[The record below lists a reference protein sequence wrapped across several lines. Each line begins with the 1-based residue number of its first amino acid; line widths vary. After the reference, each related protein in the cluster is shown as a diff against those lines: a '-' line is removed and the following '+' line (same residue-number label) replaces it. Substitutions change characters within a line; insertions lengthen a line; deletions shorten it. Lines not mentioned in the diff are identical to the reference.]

1 MEKSEELRPT
11 GLNHTDG
18 PRCWR
23 TKEWGEKPV
32 KFEGGFLTLH
42 EANEGF
48 HRAFSKCQLAYG
60 ADGKKYRTNKPRM
73 MPSDNGFKRNLYKKM
88 EEKECG

>member
-32 KFEGGFLTLH
+32 KFEGGFLTQK
-42 EANEGF
+42 EATDGF
-48 HRAFSKCQLAYG
+48 HRAFNKCQLAYG
-60 ADGKKYRTNKPRM
+60 PDGKKYRTNRPRV
-73 MPSDNGFKRNLYKKM
+73 MPDDSAFGKNKKQKL

>member
-1 MEKSEELRPT
+1 MAEPEELRPT

-32 KFEGGFLTLH
+32 KFEGGFLTQK
-42 EANEGF
+42 EATDGF
-48 HRAFSKCQLAYG
+48 HRAFNKCQLAYG
-60 ADGKKYRTNKPRM
+60 LDGKKYRTNRPRV
-73 MPSDNGFKRNLYKKM
+73 MPDDSAFGKNKKQKLG
-88 EEKECG
+88 EEV

>member
-1 MEKSEELRPT
+1 MK
-11 GLNHTDG
+11 
-18 PRCWR
+18 
-23 TKEWGEKPV
+23 
-32 KFEGGFLTLH
+32 GGFLTLH

-73 MPSDNGFKRNLYKKM
+73 MPAITDLNGNPYKKM
-88 EEKECG
+88 EDYNG

>member
-1 MEKSEELRPT
+1 MEKSKKLRPT

-23 TKEWGEKPV
+23 TKEWGEKPI
-32 KFEGGFLTLH
+32 KYEGICLTLQ

-48 HRAFSKCQLAYG
+48 RRAFSKCQLSYG
-60 ADGKKYRTNKPRM
+60 PDGKKYRTNKPRM
-73 MPSDNGFKRNLYKKM
+73 MPSDNEFKRNNYKKM
-88 EEKECG
+88 EDKECG